1 MTAKKDRSRFTVRF
15 NLNDPAHRQAVA
27 CLERQGAR
35 NKANYLAN
43 AVLCYEAAAPQSAGR
58 TPQGISRA
66 DIEAVVLEVLARR
79 QSQATL
85 DLTDIPDT
93 HQNAAPSDHQKVT
106 SQQDDALGLISD
118 ALAAF
123 QGG

>member
-1 MTAKKDRSRFTVRF
+1 MTTKKDRGRFTVRF

-43 AVLCYEAAAPQSAGR
+43 AVLCYEAAASQSAGR

-79 QSQATL
+79 QSKATL

-93 HQNAAPSDHQKVT
+93 HQNVAPSDHQKET